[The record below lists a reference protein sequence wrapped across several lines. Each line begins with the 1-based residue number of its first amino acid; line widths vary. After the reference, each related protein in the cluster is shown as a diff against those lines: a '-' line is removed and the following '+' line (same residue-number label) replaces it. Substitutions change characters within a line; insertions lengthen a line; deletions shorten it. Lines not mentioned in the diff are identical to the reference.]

1 MLVATRECRCQWLK
15 DQALALC
22 FFRAFEQLD
31 TMFGITFR
39 KKTEEERWLRKALDG
54 DNTATE
60 WLYRRHVRY
69 LAALCSR
76 YITDDEDIKDVLQES
91 FIKIF
96 TSLNSFTYRG
106 EGSLKAWMARI
117 TLNETIKFVRR
128 KNRLALSY
136 IEDADMD
143 IADSGSIETEDIPT
157 ETLYQFIREL
167 PEGYRTVFNLYV
179 IDNKSHKEIASLLG
193 IKENTSASQLHK
205 AKAMLVQK
213 IKQYRTINSN

>member
-1 MLVATRECRCQWLK
+1 MQRESAGANSLKTRHLHF
-15 DQALALC
+15 A

-96 TSLNSFTYRG
+96 TSLNIFTYRG